1 MLAKPDRI
9 RLQHMLDA
17 SREAIGYTEGRSR
30 ADLASDTMLAR
41 AVVKCIEIVGEAAAR
56 TTPDARSQTW
66 SIPWAQLNG
75 MRNRLIHAYFDI
87 NLDQVWGTV
96 TKDLPVLA
104 KELKAVL
111 DADSSDTEREA
122 QP

>member
-9 RLQHMLDA
+9 RLKHMLDA
-17 SREAIGYTEGRSR
+17 SREAIGYAEGRSR

-41 AVVKCIEIVGEAAAR
+41 AVVKCIEIVGEAATR
-56 TTPDARSQTW
+56 TTPETRNRAQA
-66 SIPWAQLNG
+66 IPWAQING

-87 NLDQVWGTV
+87 NLDAVWATV
-96 TKDLPVLA
+96 AKDLPVLVKA
-104 KELKAVL
+104 LEAVL
-111 DADSSDTEREA
+111 DDDKKKG